1 MLFRFTGLCVALL
14 TTFSYAQTSSTAGA
28 PTVKVFH
35 DPQLDIN
42 FAYPAS
48 FTPVPADAPKA
59 APATEKAAAQ
69 PQCVR
74 SILTAGSEDKLGSS
88 AFVVSVIDSACPGVL
103 KDAQQPGSFTRDQI
117 LRQLKRYGTP
127 TLIQDPVRYTID
139 ERPAAV
145 TLAMAHPEEAAAGA
159 ATATSGAT
167 TPPATPAPAKPVT
180 TYAAK
185 ACFLRDIPEH
195 QSGKRGPGESGEVVC
210 FDFTTQSRELL
221 NKTLSFMVELG
232 TDGMHPVVPGNALR

>member
-1 MLFRFTGLCVALL
+1 MRFRFTGLCLALL
-14 TTFSYAQTSSTAGA
+14 ATLSSAQTSTTAGA

-42 FAYPAS
+42 FAYPAA
-48 FTPVPADAPKA
+48 FTPVPTDAPKA
-59 APATEKAAAQ
+59 PTADKGAAQ

-103 KDAQQPGSFTRDQI
+103 KDAQQPGSFTREQI

-127 TLIQDPVRYTID
+127 TLIQEPVRYTID

-145 TLAMAHPEEAAAGA
+145 TLAMAHPEEAAAGSA
-159 ATATSGAT
+159 ATPGAAT
-167 TPPATPAPAKPVT
+167 TGSPTPTKTVT

-185 ACFLRDIPEH
+185 ACFLRDIPAHE
-195 QSGKRGPGESGEVVC
+195 SGKRGPGLSGEVVC

-221 NKTLSFMVELG
+221 NRTLSFMVELG
-232 TDGMHPVVPGNALR
+232 NDGMHPVVPGNALR